1 MNFKPDEHRVARHD
15 LAGDGSTPVSL
26 VVVDHQSGDGLF
38 DDADGSGNELLALVG
53 REWVPLL
60 KKTTSSLHWRMR

>member
-1 MNFKPDEHRVARHD
+1 MNFEPDEHRVAGATWPLTRLD
-15 LAGDGSTPVSL
+15 AGEL

-38 DDADGSGNELLALVG
+38 DDADGSGDELLALVG